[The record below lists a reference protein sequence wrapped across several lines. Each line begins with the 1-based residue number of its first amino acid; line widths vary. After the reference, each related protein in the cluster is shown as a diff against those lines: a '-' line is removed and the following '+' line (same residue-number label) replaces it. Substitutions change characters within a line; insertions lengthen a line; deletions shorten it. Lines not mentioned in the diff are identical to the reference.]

1 MEGRPWG
8 GSGHPVVPHCV
19 GWCGAAASCCSLS
32 LLPACASSPAEAPE
46 KKNHCGPTKTDVFF
60 FTDDEMS
67 KWSSMFL
74 FALACHFIHFKLFNH
89 I

>member
-1 MEGRPWG
+1 MG
-8 GSGHPVVPHCV
+8 GVWAS
-19 GWCGAAASCCSLS
+19 CGAPLHGVVWGSCFLLLSLPAASLCQLPSRSTRKKKSLW
-32 LLPACASSPAEAPE
+32 ANQDRC
-46 KKNHCGPTKTDVFF
+46 FF